1 MRVTFRI
8 VSLAALGTDA
18 TFVPIRCWRATFI
31 IPADPIQRNIYDG
44 TKMRGMFTNTSIDQ
58 TGFVRFVVGG
68 VLDAEGKPVY
78 VDKEMDMVL
87 PNPDYAG
94 IVIMED
100 IIP

>member
-31 IPADPIQRNIYDG
+31 IPADPNERNIYDG

>member
-31 IPADPIQRNIYDG
+31 IPADPNQRNIYDG
-44 TKMRGMFTNTSIDQ
+44 NKMRGMFTNTATDQ